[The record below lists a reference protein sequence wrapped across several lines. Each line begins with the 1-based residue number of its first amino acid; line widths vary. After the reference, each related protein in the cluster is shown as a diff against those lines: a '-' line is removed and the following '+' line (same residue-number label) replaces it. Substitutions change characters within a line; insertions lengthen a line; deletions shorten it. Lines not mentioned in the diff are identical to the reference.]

1 MELAE
6 LDRAESHDPIVEAP
20 AFDGFLNLEGALDLD
35 DIAFLI
41 SRCKSNFQQIDAIP
55 SYLLI
60 DHLGSEC
67 FKKVQHLVQD
77 AVGEEVFY
85 LNDFYIYTDE
95 SAQAHWHVDTE
106 LFTFERAYNAW
117 ILLSPDMAESPLAIL
132 QDKNDSNDNYF
143 HAVKVDDGQCKFGN
157 YKNGRS
163 TVETLDHIGSNKI
176 AAPNVT
182 VGDVLL
188 LDPKKFHKTN
198 IKAPKHAI
206 AIKFVAKGGHGFRS
220 SMQVPSMLWPETKVF
235 NTILKHADNWDNV
248 IAYIRTALSQPKER
262 QALSGGFFPE
272 RLSLYREKM
281 TEL

>member
-6 LDRAESHDPIVEAP
+6 LNRAESYDPTVKAS
-20 AFDGFLNLEGALDLD
+20 AFNGFLNLEGALDRD

-41 SRCKSNFQQIDAIP
+41 SRCKSNFQQADAIP

-67 FKKVQHLVQD
+67 FKKIQQLVQD
-77 AVGEEVFY
+77 AVGEDVFY

-95 SAQAHWHVDTE
+95 NAQAHWHVDTE

-132 QDKNDSNDNYF
+132 KGKNDSNDNYF
-143 HAVKVDDGQCKFGN
+143 HAVKVADGECKFGN
-157 YKNGRS
+157 YKNGCS
-163 TVETLDHIGSNKI
+163 TVETLDHVESNKV
-176 AAPNVT
+176 AAPNVA

-188 LDPKKFHKTN
+188 LDPRKFHKTN

-206 AIKFVAKGGHGFRS
+206 AIKFVAKGARGFRS
-220 SMQVPSMLWPETKVF
+220 CMQVPSMLWPETKVF

-248 IAYIRTALSQPKER
+248 IAYIRSALTQPKER
-262 QALSGGFFPE
+262 EALSGGFFPE
-272 RLSLYREKM
+272 RLSLYREKVA
-281 TEL
+281 EL